1 MTAIFHIIA
10 PVFLLIFIGYAAMQ
24 RRFFTAEQLNGLGKF
39 VVRIGMPM
47 LVFSAIA
54 TRPMA
59 EVFKPEYFYGYSAA
73 SVAAFFIGWLVSRKR
88 GLHPTLASLNGLAV
102 GMSNSGFVGYPLL
115 LMAVGPTAAVYFA
128 MNVLTESLLIFPL
141 LFAFLDWSKGGQS
154 DARALL
160 LQIVKNLLTN
170 PIIIAMPV
178 AMVFALGW
186 LPLPQFAEKLSSML
200 AAATTPL
207 ALFMIGGNLY
217 GLSIR
222 GNVPDML
229 LVAAGKLVMCPLLV
243 GLCLW
248 LAGADKEMLFAGLL
262 FAATPMASLYALFG
276 SLHGFGKETSGAMLL
291 VTVLSVIPI
300 FLVLLLGHQV
310 V

>member
-10 PVFLLIFIGYAAMQ
+10 PVFLAIFVGYAAM
-24 RRFFTAEQLNGLGKF
+24 RRQFFTQEQLNGLGKF

-47 LVFSAIA
+47 LVFNAIA

-73 SVAAFFIGWLVSRKR
+73 SVLAFFIGWQVSRWRK
-88 GLHPTLASLNGLAV
+88 LPPTLAVLNGFAV
-102 GMSNSGFVGYPLL
+102 GMSNSGFIGYPLL
-115 LMAVGPTAAVYFA
+115 LMAIGPSAAVYFA

-141 LFAFLDWSKGGQS
+141 LFAFLDWSKGRGTN
-154 DARALL
+154 ARTLL
-160 LQIVKNLLTN
+160 LKIVKNLSGN
-170 PIIIAMPV
+170 PIIVAMPV

-186 LPLPQFAEKLSSML
+186 LPLPLFVEKLSSML

-222 GNVPDML
+222 GNVGDMMV
-229 LVAAGKLVMCPLLV
+229 VAAGKLLMCPLLV

-248 LAGADKEMLFAGLL
+248 LAGANDEMLFAGVL
-262 FAATPMASLYALFG
+262 FATTPMASLYALFG
-276 SLHGFGKETSGAMLL
+276 GLNGFAKETSGAMLL
-291 VTVLSVIPI
+291 ATVLSIVPI
-300 FLVLLLGHQV
+300 SLVLLLMAH
-310 V
+310 